1 MIISTKELIENK
13 DALNNIV
20 EKERALLNSILAG
33 QEKFKSILLGYM
45 QKLADSTENIN
56 TDYADDILSLL
67 NGFKNSLNLLKANM
81 DLLDNLLRL
90 LDSISIES
98 EDKDKVAEIIE
109 KYNASFLTDN
119 QTISQNT
126 LQIEDVLY
134 FILSYSNLIFLKTN
148 TLEHTENINTNISVQ
163 KQSSTNDIMKNETK
177 KEITQ
182 TTTDSGQKNDNQF
195 KNADSSNLTENTLII
210 SETKGKVFLPY
221 TIKSLNDTLKNNPD
235 KYTSIEDVIE
245 KEYTLPIDMFKN
257 STLARFREGFKL
269 IRKKEK
275 RSIVEAFD
283 LGMELTFKYNL
294 HPAIICA
301 CKTLSELDLYLDYL
315 DNKENGG
322 FDCFKI
328 IFDVPPV
335 SA

>member
-13 DALNNIV
+13 DDLNNII

-67 NGFKNSLNLLKANM
+67 NDFKNSLNLLKANM

-134 FILSYSNLIFLKTN
+134 SILSYSNLIFFKTN

-163 KQSSTNDIMKNETK
+163 KPSSTN
-177 KEITQ
+177 
-182 TTTDSGQKNDNQF
+182 QKNDNQF
-195 KNADSSNLTENTLII
+195 KNADTSNLTENTLII

-235 KYTSIEDVIE
+235 KYTSIEDIIE
-245 KEYTLPIDMFKN
+245 KEYTLPIDMFRN
-257 STLARFREGFKL
+257 PTLARFREGFKL

-294 HPAIICA
+294 HPTIICA
-301 CKTLSELDLYLDYL
+301 CKNLSELDLYLDYL
-315 DNKENGG
+315 DNKENEK
-322 FDCFKI
+322 FECFKI

>member
-13 DALNNIV
+13 DNLNDII
-20 EKERALLNSILAG
+20 EKERVLLNSMLAI
-33 QEKFKSILLGYM
+33 QKKFKSILLGYM

-56 TDYADDILSLL
+56 ADYADNILSLL
-67 NGFKNSLNLLKANM
+67 NDFKNSLNLLKTNIN
-81 DLLDNLLRL
+81 LLDNLLKL

-98 EDKDKVAEIIE
+98 ENKDKVAEIIE
-109 KYNASFLTDN
+109 KYNESFLADN

-134 FILSYSNLIFLKTN
+134 SILSYSNLIFCKAN
-148 TLEHTENINTNISVQ
+148 T
-163 KQSSTNDIMKNETK
+163 NETK

-182 TTTDSGQKNDNQF
+182 TVTNSSQKDDNEF
-195 KNADSSNLTENTLII
+195 KNTETSSLTENTLII

-221 TIKSLNDTLKNNPD
+221 TIKLLNNTLKNNPD
-235 KYTSIEDVIE
+235 KYTSIEDVVE

-257 STLARFREGFKL
+257 PTLARFREGFKL

-283 LGMELTFKYNL
+283 LGMELTFNYNL

-315 DNKENGG
+315 DNKENGK